1 MKFYQF
7 GSFGPGNHN
16 PFNPFASM
24 FGGAG
29 ENGETGERPAPPPPP
44 PRKKTSRKGKLIR
57 LLIYLAV
64 MGLVYYVTLPPINPQ
79 SRQFW
84 SFALIALV
92 FAFAMLT
99 TVSNGREDNVF
110 GPDGKPV
117 QKKKT
122 FTLRKLLSIVLAVGI
137 VVYLLCSLLSSPI
150 FQAKAYSS
158 IIQDSVTVKDISE
171 YTPTIDNVPLLD
183 KDSAMRLSNRALGNL
198 VDEVSQ
204 FELGESTQVTINR
217 APVRVQPLGYVGF
230 IKWFLNRDTGI
241 PAYITVDM
249 KTQNTKI
256 VRLKQGMRYSP
267 SAYFNENLSRH
278 LRFAYPTAMFD
289 EACFELDEE
298 GNPYWVVPVLRH
310 RIMMLAG
317 TDVKGVVTCD
327 PVTGET
333 QYYALGEIPDWID
346 NVYSA
351 GLIMQQYDWYGR
363 YHNGFWNSIIG
374 QKGVVKTT
382 EGYNYIPKDN
392 DVYCYT
398 GVTSVISDESNIAF
412 IFSDMRTRE
421 TDYYE
426 IAGAEEYSAMESAEG
441 VVQHLNYRATF
452 PLLLEIE
459 GQPTY
464 TVALKDNAGLV
475 KMYGM
480 VNMSQYQNVATGKT
494 IKECQANYRQMLID
508 DGILT
513 EEEAPKEAE
522 RTVRGKIIDLR
533 EAVRD
538 GTTYYYLRLEDSE
551 VYYSLSASDD
561 EAAVLLN
568 VGDTVEL
575 EVAGGGTICPASLK

>member
-1 MKFYQF
+1 
-7 GSFGPGNHN
+7 
-16 PFNPFASM
+16 
-24 FGGAG
+24 
-29 ENGETGERPAPPPPP
+29 
-44 PRKKTSRKGKLIR
+44 
-57 LLIYLAV
+57 
-64 MGLVYYVTLPPINPQ
+64 
-79 SRQFW
+79 
-84 SFALIALV
+84 
-92 FAFAMLT
+92 
-99 TVSNGREDNVF
+99 
-110 GPDGKPV
+110 
-117 QKKKT
+117 
-122 FTLRKLLSIVLAVGI
+122 
-137 VVYLLCSLLSSPI
+137 
-150 FQAKAYSS
+150 
-158 IIQDSVTVKDISE
+158 
-171 YTPTIDNVPLLD
+171 
-183 KDSAMRLSNRALGNL
+183 
-198 VDEVSQ
+198 
-204 FELGESTQVTINR
+204 
-217 APVRVQPLGYVGF
+217 
-230 IKWFLNRDTGI
+230 
-241 PAYITVDM
+241 
-249 KTQNTKI
+249 
-256 VRLKQGMRYSP
+256 
-267 SAYFNENLSRH
+267 
-278 LRFAYPTAMFD
+278 
-289 EACFELDEE
+289 
-298 GNPYWVVPVLRH
+298 
-310 RIMMLAG
+310 
-317 TDVKGVVTCD
+317 
-327 PVTGET
+327 
-333 QYYALGEIPDWID
+333 
-346 NVYSA
+346 
-351 GLIMQQYDWYGR
+351 MQQYDWYGR

-575 EVAGGGTICPASLK
+575 EVAGEGTICPASLK